1 MTLFF
6 MDIRMP
12 EKNGL
17 DTTYELRTMGYKMP
31 IVAMTA
37 NAGETDKTEA
47 MEAGMNNFI
56 SKPVNINIL
65 KNIMVKLFPN
75 S

>member
-1 MTLFF
+1 

-17 DTTYELRTMGYKMP
+17 DAAYEIRALDMNMP

-47 MEAGMNNFI
+47 LMQA
-56 SKPVNINIL
+56 
-65 KNIMVKLFPN
+65 
-75 S
+75 

>member
-1 MTLFF
+1 

-17 DTTYELRTMGYKMP
+17 DAAYEIRMMGYKMP

-37 NAGETDKTEA
+37 NAGEDDKTQA
-47 MEAGMNNFI
+47 LEAGMNNYL
-56 SKPVNINIL
+56 SKPVNINVL
-65 KNIMVKLFPN
+65 KNILSKLVYRGSPV
-75 S
+75 